1 LLAERW
7 QEIER
12 LYHSALEQSPEDRGP
27 YVENACGG
35 DEALRREVESLLAS
49 DDRAA
54 DFLEATEPEVEEVA
68 PDARKTA
75 GTRVGSYMIMEFL
88 RAGGMGE
95 VYKARDTRL
104 DRIVAIKF
112 LPVAIASDGVALE
125 RFHREARAASALNHP
140 RICTV
145 HDVGDHQGRP
155 FIVME
160 FLEGG
165 SLRDRIAGK
174 PLTIPELINIT
185 LQVCQGLQAAH
196 AKGIVHRDVKPAN
209 ISVNAAGEI
218 KILDFGVAKVGWAYR
233 SEASTSYAASDAA
246 ATETLS
252 PILLTRPGTLMGT
265 LAYLSPEQARGE
277 EVDSRSDIF
286 SLGAVMYEMATGGQP
301 FHGETSTELVNAIL
315 TEHPNKPSELN
326 AAVPESL
333 DRIIAKALA
342 KDRAARYQSVE
353 ELVGDLAA
361 LAASHRHRSLVA
373 ISVLVLLASLGTVI
387 WFATR
392 PVSGPRPQ
400 AFAQLTD
407 NPGEELY
414 PSLAPDGKFFV
425 YQSRAS
431 GKWEIYL
438 KRVGGQNPISLT
450 KDSAAEDTQP
460 ALSPDG
466 EQVAFRSERDGG
478 GIFVMGATGENVRRL
493 SSFGYNPAWSPDGKE
508 VVLSTA
514 FFIRPNERS
523 TIGTKLFRVN
533 VATGET
539 HSLSGIDDAVQPNWS
554 PHGYRIAYWNS
565 PKGSRD
571 IWTVAAD
578 GGDPVP
584 VTADVAL
591 DWSPVWSPD
600 GRYLYFSSDRGGSMN
615 LWRVRIDEASGKTRG
630 APEQFTTPAL
640 SSGFISFSR
649 DGRQM
654 AYVAH
659 ARDLNL
665 YKVGFDAGR
674 ETTSGES
681 ITVTAGS
688 TPLADPDFSPDG
700 QWIVFNS
707 HTTPQNLFLVR
718 SDGTGL
724 RQLAEGG
731 QMDRCPRWSPDG
743 SQIAF
748 SSVRSGK
755 YQIWTIKPDGSGLE
769 RHTDEP
775 DRGELP
781 KWSPDGRRLLYLTMR
796 SVVIIDPA
804 KAWKDQPLQ
813 TLPKPESGARFSPAA
828 WSPDGRMLVGGLTKS
843 DGSSSGLTVYH
854 VNSQRYERIGPPG
867 PGGSARWLPDSRR
880 LLFCHDGKIHLID
893 SESKRMR
900 QVFTAGPRRD
910 IYSFGVSADGHWI
923 AYTVEAAESDVWL
936 VKIEP

>member
-1 LLAERW
+1 MLAERW

-12 LYHSALEQSPEDRGP
+12 LYHSTLEQSPEDRGP
-27 YVENACGG
+27 YLEKACGG
-35 DEALRREVESLLAS
+35 DEALRREVESMLAS
-49 DDRAA
+49 DDLAVN
-54 DFLEATEPEVEEVA
+54 FLESKEPQVDEVA

-75 GTRVGSYMIMEFL
+75 GAQIGSYMILEFL

-112 LPVAIASDGVALE
+112 LPATIAPDAVALE

-140 RICTV
+140 HICTV
-145 HDVGDHQGRP
+145 HDVGDHEGRP

-174 PLTIPELINIT
+174 PLPIPDLVNIT
-185 LQVCQGLQAAH
+185 LQVCEGLQAAH
-196 AKGIVHRDVKPAN
+196 TKGIVHRDVKPAN
-209 ISVNAAGEI
+209 ISITAAGGI
-218 KILDFGVAKVGWAYR
+218 KILDFGVAKVGSAYR
-233 SEASTSYAASDAA
+233 AEASTSYVASDAA
-246 ATETLS
+246 ATKTLS
-252 PILLTRPGTLMGT
+252 PIHLTRAGTLMGT

-286 SLGAVMYEMATGGQP
+286 SLGAVMYEMATGRQP
-301 FHGETSTELVNAIL
+301 FHGETSTALVNAIL

-326 AAVPESL
+326 AAVPKSL

-353 ELVGDLAA
+353 EMAGDLAG
-361 LAASHRHRSLVA
+361 LATSHRHRFLVA
-373 ISVLVLLASLGTVI
+373 VSALALLASLGTVI

-392 PVSGPRPQ
+392 PGSGPRPQ

-414 PSLAPDGKFFV
+414 PSIAADGKFFV

-438 KRVGGQNPISLT
+438 KRVGRQNPISLT

-466 EQVAFRSERDGG
+466 ELVAFRSERDGG
-478 GIFVMGATGENVRRL
+478 GIFVMGATGDRVRRL
-493 SSFGYNPAWSPDGKE
+493 TSFGYNPAWAPNGKE
-508 VVLSTA
+508 IVCSTG
-514 FFIRPNERS
+514 FFIRPEEKGNS
-523 TIGTKLFRVN
+523 NSQLFRVN
-533 VATGET
+533 IATGET
-539 HSLSGIDDAVQPNWS
+539 LQISGIDDAAQPNWS
-554 PHGYRIAYWNS
+554 PHGYRIAYWSS
-565 PKGSRD
+565 PRGPRD
-571 IWTVAAD
+571 LWTVAPD
-578 GGDPVP
+578 GRDPVRI
-584 VTADVAL
+584 TADVAV

-615 LWRVRIDEASGKTRG
+615 LWRVRIDEASGKTSG
-630 APEQFTTPAL
+630 APEPFTTPAQ
-640 SSGFISFSR
+640 SSGFMSFSR

-654 AYVAH
+654 VYAAH
-659 ARDLNL
+659 GRDLNL
-665 YKVGFDAGR
+665 YKVGFDPVR
-674 ETTSGES
+674 EVTSGES

-724 RQLAEGG
+724 RQLTDGG
-731 QMDRCPRWSPDG
+731 QMDRCPKWSPDG

-748 SSVRSGK
+748 CSVRSGK
-755 YQIWTIKPDGSGLE
+755 RQIWTIKPDGSSLE
-769 RHTDEP
+769 KRTDAP
-775 DRGELP
+775 GNGANLP
-781 KWSPDGRRLLYLTMR
+781 RWLPDGRVSIYRAG
-796 SVVIIDPA
+796 VILDPA
-804 KAWKDQPLQ
+804 KGWKEQPLQ
-813 TLPKPESGARFSPAA
+813 RLPNPESGMRFAAAA
-828 WSPDGRMLVGGLTKS
+828 WSPDGRMVSGELS
-843 DGSSSGLTVYH
+843 QNNGSSLGLSVYH
-854 VNSQRYERIGPPG
+854 VDSRSYEQIGPPG
-867 PGGSARWLPDSRR
+867 GEGGGLWLPDSRR
-880 LLFCHDGKIHLID
+880 LLFLHDRKIHLID
-893 SESKRMR
+893 SQSRR
-900 QVFTAGPRRD
+900 IHQVFTAGPRRD
-910 IYSFGVSADGHWI
+910 IYSFGLSADGRWI
-923 AYTVEAAESDVWL
+923 AYTVEAAESDVWQ
-936 VKIEP
+936 VKTEP